1 MGFTAHIDNAIDR
14 IRVRQN
20 ILKMMGG
27 STWGS
32 ESNILRVPRKALLGS
47 VVSHGFVAVG
57 SGAYYKDLR
66 KLDTCA
72 LNPAARAIA
81 VSEIDCAAR
90 RGWRDLRKQPL
101 LKNPPEGDGC
111 GGGAGWRMRGVG
123 WDG

>member
-81 VSEIDCAAR
+81 GIGFSARLATLHSSAETRNMFIQSCA
-90 RGWRDLRKQPL
+90 
-101 LKNPPEGDGC
+101 
-111 GGGAGWRMRGVG
+111 
-123 WDG
+123 